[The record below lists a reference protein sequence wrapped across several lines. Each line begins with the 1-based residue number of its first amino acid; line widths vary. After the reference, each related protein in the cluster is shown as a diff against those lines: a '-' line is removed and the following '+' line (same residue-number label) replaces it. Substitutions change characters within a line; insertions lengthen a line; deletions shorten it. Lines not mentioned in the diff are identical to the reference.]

1 MTFQEMRDQYDHY
14 NAFVDFITVKRA
26 KYIRVIPEG
35 YEDIFPEKCECV
47 KIVS

>member
-35 YEDIFPEKCECV
+35 TKIFSQKN
-47 KIVS
+47 VSVVQI